1 MQFNAV
7 PPGRPRITL
16 TDGDIR
22 ATSLTARWSAPP
34 SDGGRPVTGYRVV
47 VVHTVKNVTL
57 GNVLHTDVDQLEINT
72 RYSVEVTAINVAGA
86 GKSGTKDITTKSPGT
101 WFRSIRKTLLNHA
114 TTDCYHQRQNLCR
127 FFVQGYL
134 THPHWASEVRAIRG
148 HSSSNG
154 PDPAIKVNPSS

>member
-86 GKSGTKDITTKSPGT
+86 GKSGTKDITTKSPGILD
-101 WFRSIRKTLLNHA
+101 FAL
-114 TTDCYHQRQNLCR
+114 
-127 FFVQGYL
+127 FVRLY
-134 THPHWASEVRAIRG
+134 
-148 HSSSNG
+148 
-154 PDPAIKVNPSS
+154 